1 MKTLIKLEENP
12 NINMVGKIYEF
23 IDPTKVYI
31 PILTNLTFRK
41 NDYIYKNNYYSNYI
55 SSISGYVSGSKKI
68 YLNNKYIDSL
78 EITNDFKEN
87 SHIKRRKKKIT
98 NREELIENL
107 KRFYLFD
114 LINKLDSN
122 KSNLIISCVDE
133 EEYTINEFMRL
144 SNNYDEILM
153 TIDFLSKILKIKN
166 ITLAI
171 KNTNAKSIKNV
182 KSIIGSFPNIK
193 IVLLPDNYLIGLK
206 TNLCEFLS
214 LKEEDSLLFT
224 TNEIYDLY
232 TTSIKFK
239 DITEKY
245 LTISGDA
252 LAKSFLINV
261 KLGTSLNEIIKKYC
275 KIKDKEYDIFLN
287 GYLSGIKV
295 LKKEDI
301 IITKEINTIV
311 INKKNTNCETE
322 CINCGAC
329 YKICPKDINPK
340 RCFFNKTI
348 NSKCIGCG
356 LCNYICPANI
366 DLKRVV
372 KGDMYEEKE
381 N

>member
-1 MKTLIKLEENP
+1 MKTLIKLEENS

-23 IDPTKVYI
+23 IDPTKIYI
-31 PILTNLTFRK
+31 PILINSSFHK
-41 NDYIYKNNYYSNYI
+41 NDYIYKNNYFGNYI
-55 SSISGYVSGSKKI
+55 SSISGNVSGSKQI
-68 YLNNKYIDSL
+68 FLNKKFVNAL
-78 EITNDFKEN
+78 EVTNDFKEN
-87 SHIKRRKKKIT
+87 SHIKRKKKKIT
-98 NREELIENL
+98 NREELIDNL
-107 KRFYLFD
+107 KRFCLFD
-114 LINKLDSN
+114 LIDKIDDN
-122 KSNLIISCVDE
+122 KSNLIVSCVDE
-133 EEYTINEFMRL
+133 EEYSINEFMRL

-153 TIDFLSKILKIKN
+153 TIDFLGKILKIKN

-206 TNLCEFLS
+206 TNLCEFLN
-214 LKEEDSLLFT
+214 LKEDDSLLLT
-224 TNEIYDLY
+224 TNEIFDLY
-232 TTSIKFK
+232 MTSIKFR

-245 LTISGDA
+245 VTISGDA
-252 LAKSFLINV
+252 LTKSFLINV
-261 KLGTSLNEIIKKYC
+261 KLGTSLKEIIKKYC
-275 KIKDKEYDIFLN
+275 KIKVKEYNVYVN
-287 GYLSGIKV
+287 GYMQGINV
-295 LKKEDI
+295 NKEDI

-311 INKKNTNCETE
+311 INKNREEATE

-329 YKICPKDINPK
+329 YKICPVSINPK
-340 RCFFNKTI
+340 RCFFNKVI
-348 NSKCIGCG
+348 NPKCIGCG

>member
-1 MKTLIKLEENP
+1 MKTLIKINENP
-12 NINMVGKIYEF
+12 NIKIVGNTFEF
-23 IDPTKVYI
+23 IDPTKIYI
-31 PILTNLTFRK
+31 PILTNASFHQ

-68 YLNNKYIDSL
+68 YLNKKFVNAL

-98 NREELIENL
+98 NREELIDNL
-107 KRFYLFD
+107 KRFYLSD
-114 LINKLDSN
+114 LITKLDSN
-122 KSNLIISCVDE
+122 KNNLIISCVDE

-144 SNNYDEILM
+144 SNNYDEILL
-153 TIDFLSKILKIKN
+153 TIDFLSKMLNIKN

-182 KSIIGSFPNIK
+182 KSIIGTFPNIK

-206 TNLCEFLS
+206 ENLCEFLN
-214 LKEEDSLLFT
+214 LKIDDSILFT
-224 TNEIYDLY
+224 TNEIYDIY

-239 DITEKY
+239 DICEKY
-245 LTISGDA
+245 VTISGDA

-261 KLGTSLNEIIKKYC
+261 KLGTSLTEIIKKYC
-275 KIKDKEYDIFLN
+275 KINEKEYNVYIN
-287 GYLSGIKV
+287 GYMQGINVNKEKV
-295 LKKEDI
+295 

-311 INKKNTNCETE
+311 INKKQNNLVTE

-329 YKICPKDINPK
+329 YKICPVNINPQK
-340 RCFFNKTI
+340 CFFNKTI
-348 NSKCIGCG
+348 NPKCIGCG

-366 DLKRVV
+366 DLKTVI
-372 KGDMYEEKE
+372 KGVNYEEKE

>member
-1 MKTLIKLEENP
+1 MKTLIKINENP

-23 IDPTKVYI
+23 IDPTKIYI
-31 PILTNLTFRK
+31 PILTNTSFHK
-41 NDYIYKNNYYSNYI
+41 NDYVYKNNYYSDYI

-68 YLNNKYIDSL
+68 YLNKKFVNAL

-98 NREELIENL
+98 NREELIDNL
-107 KRFYLFD
+107 KRFCLFD
-114 LINKLDSN
+114 LINKLDEN

-133 EEYTINEFMRL
+133 EEYSINEFMRL

-206 TNLCEFLS
+206 TNLCEFLN
-214 LKEEDSLLFT
+214 LKEDDSILFT

-232 TTSIKFK
+232 TTSIKFR

-245 LTISGDA
+245 VTISGDA
-252 LAKSFLINV
+252 LTKSFLINV
-261 KLGTSLNEIIKKYC
+261 KLGTSLTEIIKKYC
-275 KIKDKEYDIFLN
+275 KIKEKEYNVYVN
-287 GYLSGIKV
+287 GYMQGINV
-295 LKKEDI
+295 NKEDV

-311 INKKNTNCETE
+311 INKNREEATE

-329 YKICPKDINPK
+329 HKICPVNINPK
-340 RCFFNKTI
+340 RCYFNKTI
-348 NSKCIGCG
+348 NPKCIGCG

-366 DLKRVV
+366 DLKRIV

>member
-182 KSIIGSFPNIK
+182 KSIIGTFPNIK
-193 IVLLPDNYLIGLK
+193 IVLLPDNYLISLK
-206 TNLCEFLS
+206 ENLCEFLN
-214 LKEEDSLLFT
+214 LKVNDSLVLT

-232 TTSIKFK
+232 MTSIKFR

-245 LTISGDA
+245 VTISGDA
-252 LAKSFLINV
+252 LAKSFLINI
-261 KLGTSLNEIIKKYC
+261 KLGTSLTEIMKKHC
-275 KIKDKEYDIFLN
+275 KIAEKEYNVYVN
-287 GYLSGIKV
+287 GYMQGINV
-295 LKKEDI
+295 NKEDV

-311 INKKNTNCETE
+311 INKIKEDATE

-329 YKICPKDINPK
+329 HKICPVNINPK

-366 DLKRVV
+366 DLKKVV

>member
-23 IDPTKVYI
+23 IDPTKIYI
-31 PILTNLTFRK
+31 PILTNTSFHQ

-68 YLNNKYIDSL
+68 YLNNKLIDAL
-78 EITNDFKEN
+78 EVTNDFKEN

-107 KRFYLFD
+107 KRFCL
-114 LINKLDSN
+114 LEIINKLDDK
-122 KSNLIISCVDE
+122 KSNLIVSCIDE
-133 EEYTINEFMRL
+133 EEYSINEFMRL

-153 TIDFLSKILKIKN
+153 TIDFLSKILNIKN

-206 TNLCEFLS
+206 TNLCEFLN
-214 LKEEDSLLFT
+214 LKEEDSLLFN
-224 TNEIYDLY
+224 TNEIYDIY
-232 TTSIKFK
+232 TTSIKFR
-239 DITEKY
+239 DICEKY

-252 LAKSFLINV
+252 LTKSFIINV
-261 KLGTSLNEIIKKYC
+261 KLGTSLKEIMKKYC
-275 KIKDKEYDIFLN
+275 KIKDKNYNIYLN
-287 GYLSGIKV
+287 GYLSGIKIV
-295 LKKEDI
+295 KEDDI
-301 IITKEINTIV
+301 IITKEVNTIV
-311 INKKNTNCETE
+311 INKKLKENETE

-329 YKICPKDINPK
+329 QKICPVSINPK

-366 DLKRVV
+366 DLKRIV

>member
-122 KSNLIISCVDE
+122 KSKLIISCVDE

-206 TNLCEFLS
+206 TNLCEFLN

-275 KIKDKEYDIFLN
+275 KVKDKEYDIFLN

>member
-23 IDPTKVYI
+23 IDPTKIYI
-31 PILTNLTFRK
+31 PILTNTSFHK
-41 NDYIYKNNYYSNYI
+41 NDYVYKNNYYSNYI
-55 SSISGYVSGSKKI
+55 SSISGYVTGSKKV
-68 YLNNKYIDSL
+68 YLNKKLVNAL
-78 EITNDFKEN
+78 EVTNDFKEN

-107 KRFYLFD
+107 KRFYLLE
-114 LINKLDSN
+114 LITKLESN
-122 KSNLIISCVDE
+122 KKNLIISCVDE
-133 EEYTINEFMRL
+133 EEYSINEFTRL

-193 IVLLPDNYLIGLK
+193 IVLLPDNYLISLK
-206 TNLCEFLS
+206 ANLCEFLN
-214 LKEEDSLLFT
+214 LKEEDSLLFNT
-224 TNEIYDLY
+224 IEIYDIY
-232 TTSIKFK
+232 TTSIKFR

-245 LTISGDA
+245 VTISGDA

-275 KIKDKEYDIFLN
+275 KIKDKEYNVYVN
-287 GYLSGIKV
+287 GYMQGINV
-295 LKKEDI
+295 NKEDI

-311 INKKNTNCETE
+311 INKRQNNLTTE

-329 YKICPKDINPK
+329 YKICPVSINPK

-366 DLKRVV
+366 DLKKVV

>member
-1 MKTLIKLEENP
+1 MKALIKIDENP
-12 NINMVGKIYEF
+12 NINIVGKIYEF
-23 IDPTKVYI
+23 IDPTKIYI
-31 PILTNLTFRK
+31 PILTNISFHK
-41 NDYIYKNNYYSNYI
+41 NDYVYKNNYYSNFI
-55 SSISGYVSGSKKI
+55 SSVSGYVSGSKKV
-68 YLNNKYIDSL
+68 YLNNKFINAL
-78 EITNDFKEN
+78 EVTNDFKEN

-98 NREELIENL
+98 NREELIDNL
-107 KRFYLFD
+107 KRFCFFD
-114 LINKLDSN
+114 IIDKVDDN

-133 EEYTINEFMRL
+133 EEYSINEFMRL

-166 ITLAI
+166 VSLAI

-206 TNLCEFLS
+206 TNLCEFLN
-214 LKEEDSLLFT
+214 LKEEDSLVLT

-232 TTSIKFK
+232 TTSIKFR

-245 LTISGDA
+245 VTISGDA
-252 LAKSFLINV
+252 LTKSFLINV
-261 KLGTSLNEIIKKYC
+261 KLGTSLTEIIKKYC
-275 KIKDKEYDIFLN
+275 KIKEKEYNVYVN
-287 GYLSGIKV
+287 GFMQGINV
-295 LKKEDI
+295 NKEDV

-311 INKKNTNCETE
+311 INKNREEATE

-329 YKICPKDINPK
+329 HKICPVNINPK
-340 RCFFNKTI
+340 RCYFNKVI

-366 DLKRVV
+366 DLKRVA
-372 KGDMYEEKE
+372 KGNMYEEKE